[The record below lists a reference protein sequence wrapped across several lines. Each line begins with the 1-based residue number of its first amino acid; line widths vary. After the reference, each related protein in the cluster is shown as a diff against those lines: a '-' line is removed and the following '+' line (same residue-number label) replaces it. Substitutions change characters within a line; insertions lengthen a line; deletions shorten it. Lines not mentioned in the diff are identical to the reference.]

1 MGIEAVTCKRVLSR
15 DSVLFDAP
23 KGLEEPC
30 STTSSSSIGRN
41 SDDVS
46 SERSIGENES
56 EENEVQSS
64 YNGGALHSME
74 ALEEVLP
81 IR

>member
-1 MGIEAVTCKRVLSR
+1 MGSR
-15 DSVLFDAP
+15 TSVLFDAP
-23 KGLEEPC
+23 RDHDDDQGKVC

-41 SDDVS
+41 SDDDDDEVS
-46 SERSIGENES
+46 SERSMDENEAES
-56 EENEVQSS
+56 K
-64 YNGGALHSME
+64 YNGGALDCME